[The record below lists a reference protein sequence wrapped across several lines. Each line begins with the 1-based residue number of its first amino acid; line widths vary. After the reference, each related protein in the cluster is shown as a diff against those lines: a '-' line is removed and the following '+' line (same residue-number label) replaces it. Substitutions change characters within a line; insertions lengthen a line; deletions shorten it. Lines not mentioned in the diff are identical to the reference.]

1 MQRSFGVHGVVAPA
15 DWLALKSVGQTGCVV
30 CAGNIL
36 KMVVGPSGGQV
47 AAHKSLWAHQWILIR
62 VRDKAEVP
70 AVGRVV
76 KVE

>member
-1 MQRSFGVHGVVAPA
+1 MCREHLEDGGS
-15 DWLALKSVGQTGCVV
+15 
-30 CAGNIL
+30 
-36 KMVVGPSGGQV
+36 PSGGQV

-76 KVE
+76 KAG